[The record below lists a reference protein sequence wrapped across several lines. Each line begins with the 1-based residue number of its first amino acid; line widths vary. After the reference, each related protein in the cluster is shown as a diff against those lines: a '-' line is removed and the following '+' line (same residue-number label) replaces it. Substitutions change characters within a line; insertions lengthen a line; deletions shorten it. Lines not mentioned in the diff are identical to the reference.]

1 MSRQIETTN
10 LDDDRQ
16 IETTRLAN
24 DRVIVSEYVGDI
36 LYETILDGTDY
47 FAWRRIVH
55 EASALVEIDNEIDEF
70 FKPLN
75 DAAAKIRKLDQP
87 AGDPDR
93 TVVLVPEV
101 EHVNGAREQVLILS
115 EDSTILRLIFE
126 GRLDKLAWVIEG
138 GQDKLVRLH
147 DDAI

>member
-1 MSRQIETTN
+1 MSRQIET
-10 LDDDRQ
+10 
-16 IETTRLAN
+16 IRLAN
-24 DRVIVSEYVGDI
+24 DRVIVSERIEKVV
-36 LYETILDGTDY
+36 YETILDGTDY

-55 EASALVEIDNEIDEF
+55 KASALVEIDDEIDEF

-75 DAAAKIRKLDQP
+75 DVAEKIRKLDQP

-101 EHVNGAREQVLILS
+101 EPVDGQREEVIILS
-115 EDSTILRLIFE
+115 EDSTILRLIAD
-126 GRLDKLAWVIEG
+126 GRLDKLTWVVEG

-147 DDAI
+147 DDSI

>member
-1 MSRQIETTN
+1 MSRQIET
-10 LDDDRQ
+10 
-16 IETTRLAN
+16 IRLTN
-24 DRVIVSEYVGDI
+24 DRVIVREHANGDV
-36 LYETILDGTDY
+36 YETILDGTDY
-47 FAWRRIVH
+47 YDWQRLINKTA
-55 EASALVEIDNEIDEF
+55 ALEKIDNEIDEF

-75 DAAAKIRKLDQP
+75 DAAEKIRQLDQP

-101 EHVNGAREQVLILS
+101 EHVNGAREQVLVLS
-115 EDSTILRLIFE
+115 EDSTILRLIFD
-126 GRLDKLAWVIEG
+126 GRLDKLAWVVEG